1 MAPPPDASHE
11 AIHLCGKKRC
21 LNPDHLAW
29 GTKLT
34 NKSLS
39 PNQLFK
45 SSNLVKR
52 ARKPESVAVTT
63 GTPTPTKRAVKHL
76 KAEVH
81 ATALRLKNQQWRCH
95 D

>member
-63 GTPTPTKRAVKHL
+63 GTPHPHEARGQAFEGRGARHCVASQESAV
-76 KAEVH
+76 AVS
-81 ATALRLKNQQWRCH
+81 
-95 D
+95 